1 MDTNVLNKH
10 LEDKSLSDIT
20 KIVDEI
26 TGILEKYDKEYNLKF
41 EDFYLL
47 KVQKGDKVLYED
59 VHLKDYGLR
68 TILRN
73 LLKDRYYNIIL
84 RKRTENLLKKVEL
97 LD

>member
-1 MDTNVLNKH
+1 MDTNILNKH

-20 KIVDEI
+20 KMVDEI
-26 TGILEKYDKEYNLKF
+26 TGILEKYDKEYDIRF
-41 EDFYLL
+41 DDFYLL
-47 KVQKGDKVLYED
+47 KVQKSDEVLYED
-59 VHLKDYGLR
+59 KHLKDYGLR

-84 RKRTENLLKKVEL
+84 TKRTQNLLKKVEL

>member
-1 MDTNVLNKH
+1 MDTNILNKH

-26 TGILEKYDKEYNLKF
+26 IGILEKYDKEYDIRL

-47 KVQKGDKVLYED
+47 KVEKGDKVLYED
-59 VHLKDYGLR
+59 IHLKDYGLR
-68 TILRN
+68 NILRN

-84 RKRTENLLKKVEL
+84 RKRTQNLLKKVEL

>member
-1 MDTNVLNKH
+1 MDTNILNKH
-10 LEDKSLSDIT
+10 LENKSLSDIT
-20 KIVDEI
+20 KMVDEI
-26 TGILEKYDKEYNLKF
+26 TGILEKYDKEYDIRL

>member
-1 MDTNVLNKH
+1 MNTNVLNKH

-20 KIVDEI
+20 KMVDEI
-26 TGILEKYDKEYNLKF
+26 IGILGEHDKEYDIRL

-47 KVQKGDKVLYED
+47 KVEKGDEVLYED
-59 VHLKDYGLR
+59 VHLKDYGLK

-84 RKRTENLLKKVEL
+84 RKRTQNLLKKVEL